1 MLAEKAETPPVSD
14 ASNRST
20 FFRQSGWLMT
30 ASVGGGLLMWAVHFL
45 SKRIP
50 DAEYGVFG
58 TLLAVVIF
66 IPGLPLQM
74 VMAQQTA
81 KALAVHREGELAGIL
96 RLFWIGTTALW
107 LAGTVAVLCFQ
118 RELLTQWK
126 MTSPVALWI
135 TLPSLLLMLWAPVFW
150 GMLQGRQNFLW
161 LGWSML
167 SNGIGRVAVSTLVVL
182 VFVGNAAGMMTGVL
196 AGLIV
201 AVSVAI
207 WMTRDLWARKSDA
220 FDWRG
225 LLRQIVPLMFGF
237 AAFQFLFTADM
248 MFVKSYFSQ
257 DEAAFYS
264 SAGTLSRALLWLV
277 MPLATV
283 MFPRLVQSAAKSEKT
298 NLMGIVLLGTAVLSA
313 CGAIG
318 LTVLGPWVVRLVFK
332 PSFVEVA
339 TTILPWYA
347 WAMLPIALTNV
358 LLNHLLAHG
367 AYRVV
372 APLVVLV
379 IGYAFALTRFHES
392 LVMVLQTLG
401 LFGIG
406 ALGVCAWF
414 SYVCPPAQPLSG
426 PPAGC

>member
-1 MLAEKAETPPVSD
+1 MLAEKAVIAPTTTGGHQ
-14 ASNRST
+14 ST

-50 DAEYGVFG
+50 EAEYGVFG

-66 IPGLPLQM
+66 IPAMPLQM
-74 VMAQQTA
+74 VLAQQTA
-81 KALAVHREGELAGIL
+81 KALAARREGELAGIL

-118 RELLTQWK
+118 SELLAQWQ
-126 MTSPVALWI
+126 MASPVAVWV
-135 TLPSLLLMLWAPVFW
+135 TLPALLLMLWAPVFW

-167 SNGIGRVAVSTLVVL
+167 SNGIGRVAVATLAVL
-182 VFVGNAAGMMTGVL
+182 VFARNATGMMAGVL

-207 WMTRDLWARKSDA
+207 WTTRDLWARKSEA

-248 MFVKSYFSQ
+248 MFVKSYFSK

-264 SAGTLSRALLWLV
+264 GAGTLSRALLWLV

-283 MFPRLVQSAAKSEKT
+283 MFPRLVHSAAKSEKT
-298 NLMGIVLLGTAVLSA
+298 NLMGIVLLGTAVLA
-313 CGAIG
+313 ALGAIS
-318 LTVLGPWVVRLVFK
+318 LTVLGPWVVRFVFK
-332 PSFVEVA
+332 PSFIEVA
-339 TTILPWYA
+339 TKILPWYA
-347 WAMLPIALTNV
+347 WAMLPIALANV

-379 IGYAFALTRFHES
+379 IGYAFALTRFHDS
-392 LVMVLQTLG
+392 LIMVLQTLG
-401 LFGIG
+401 VFGIG
-406 ALGVCAWF
+406 ALALCAWF
-414 SYVCPPAQPLSG
+414 SYVRPPKTNSSDT
-426 PPAGC
+426 PAGY

>member
-1 MLAEKAETPPVSD
+1 MLAEKAEMAPVT
-14 ASNRST
+14 APGHPST

-30 ASVGGGLLMWAVHFL
+30 ANVAGGALMWAVHFL

-58 TLLAVVIF
+58 ALLSVVIF
-66 IPGLPLQM
+66 IPTMPLQM
-74 VMAQQTA
+74 VLAQQTA
-81 KALAVHREGELAGIL
+81 KALTAHREGELAGIL

-107 LAGTVAVLCFQ
+107 LAGTVGVLCFQ
-118 RELLTQWK
+118 TELLTRWK
-126 MTSPVALWI
+126 MTSPVAIWV
-135 TLPSLLLMLWAPVFW
+135 TLPALLLMLWAPIFW

-161 LGWSML
+161 LGWSMM
-167 SNGIGRVAVSTLVVL
+167 SNAIGRISVAALAVL
-182 VFVGNAAGMMTGVL
+182 VFAANAVGMMAGVL

-201 AVSVAI
+201 AVGVAI

-248 MFVKSYFSQ
+248 MFVKSYFSE

-264 SAGTLSRALLWLV
+264 GTGTLSRALLWLV

-298 NLMGIVLLGTAVLSA
+298 NLLGIVLLGTAVLAA

-318 LTVLGPWVVRLVFK
+318 LTVLGPWVVRFVFK
-332 PSFVEVA
+332 PSYVEVA
-339 TTILPWYA
+339 TRILPWYA
-347 WAMLPIALTNV
+347 WAMLPVALANV

-372 APLVVLV
+372 VPLVVWV
-379 IGYAFALTRFHES
+379 IGYAIALTHWHET

-414 SYVCPPAQPLSG
+414 SYVRPPTTSLSD
-426 PPAGC
+426 PPAGR

>member
-1 MLAEKAETPPVSD
+1 MLAEKAETPPVSE
-14 ASNRST
+14 ARHRST

-66 IPGLPLQM
+66 IPGMPLQM
-74 VMAQQTA
+74 VLAQQTA
-81 KALAVHREGELAGIL
+81 KALAAHREGELAGIL

-107 LAGTVAVLCFQ
+107 LAGTVVVLCFQ
-118 RELLTQWK
+118 TELLAQWK
-126 MTSPVALWI
+126 MTSPVALWM
-135 TLPSLLLMLWAPVFW
+135 TLPALLLMLWAPVFW

-167 SNGIGRVAVSTLVVL
+167 SNGIGRVAVSTLAVL
-182 VFVGNAAGMMTGVL
+182 AIVSNAAGMMTGVL

-207 WMTRDLWARKSDA
+207 WMTRDLWGRKSDA

-225 LLRQIVPLMFGF
+225 LLRQIVPLMLGF

-248 MFVKSYFSQ
+248 MFVKSYFSK

-264 SAGTLSRALLWLV
+264 GAGTLSRALLWLV

-283 MFPRLVQSAAKSEKT
+283 MFPRLVQSAARSEKT
-298 NLMGIVLLGTAVLSA
+298 NLMGIVLLGTALLSA
-313 CGAIG
+313 CGAVG
-318 LTVLGPWVVRLVFK
+318 LTVIGPWVVRLVFK

-372 APLVVLV
+372 VPLVVLV
-379 IGYAFALTRFHES
+379 MGYAFALTRFHES

-401 LFGIG
+401 VFGLG

-414 SYVCPPAQPLSG
+414 SYIRPPSPALSG
-426 PPAGC
+426 PTGGR